1 MKKIFCIVL
10 AVILLFSLV
19 SCSKTG
25 GVQIDYGESELYTM
39 EERETVANM
48 IIEYFEAK
56 DNELFDLKFA
66 GDSIC
71 SSQLEM
77 FNRQEDKEYEE
88 CLVYIANYS
97 TPEAIKYFNQ
107 PERTTGFSYV
117 KEPGGEWY
125 LKSIGW

>member
-1 MKKIFCIVL
+1 MKKLFCFLFAAIM
-10 AVILLFSLV
+10 LFSLS
-19 SCSKTG
+19 SCSSRRIK
-25 GVQIDYGESELYTM
+25 IDYGESDLYTL

-125 LKSIGW
+125 LKGIGW

>member
-1 MKKIFCIVL
+1 
-10 AVILLFSLV
+10 
-19 SCSKTG
+19 
-25 GVQIDYGESELYTM
+25 M

-88 CLVYIANYS
+88 CLVYIAHYS

-107 PERTTGFSYV
+107 PETTTYRYYV

-125 LKSIGW
+125 FRDFGW